1 MTDCSDE
8 PAEPE
13 FPTEGRLLGLDYGT
27 KRIGVA
33 ISTPEQSLA
42 SPLENYTRRTQ
53 AVDAAFLREIVEEYR
68 VAGLV
73 VGLPLHMGGEEG
85 QKAHEAR
92 AFGTWASAATSR
104 PVTYWDER
112 LTTASAQVALHQ
124 AGMNAAQ
131 SRGRLDMIAAQMMLQ
146 AYLDR
151 ERRSSGDA
159 QNPE

>member
-8 PAEPE
+8 PDEPE

-42 SPLENYTRRTQ
+42 SPLENYTRRNV
-53 AVDAAFLREIVEEYR
+53 AVDAAVLREIADEYG
-68 VAGLV
+68 VVGLV
-73 VGLPLHMGGEEG
+73 VGLPLHMHGEEG
-85 QKAHEAR
+85 AKAREAR
-92 AFGTWASAATSR
+92 EFGAWASSATSR

-124 AGMNAAQ
+124 AGMSAAQ
-131 SRGRLDMIAAQMMLQ
+131 SRGRLDMIAAQIMLQ

-151 ERRSSGDA
+151 VRESPSDTKEP
-159 QNPE
+159 Q